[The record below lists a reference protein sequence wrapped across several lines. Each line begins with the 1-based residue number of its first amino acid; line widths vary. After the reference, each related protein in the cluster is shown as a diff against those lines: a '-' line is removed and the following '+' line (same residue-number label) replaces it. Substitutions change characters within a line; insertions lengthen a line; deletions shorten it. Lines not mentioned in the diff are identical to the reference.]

1 MDLRRIAAAGR
12 SSEVVIVPD
21 RRRSGTNA
29 LYLRPPSRIT
39 PRFGRESFAAH
50 RRAAGT
56 AGRVLSIA
64 RLGLDI
70 DTPSDLIALRRAKRR
85 AGARTRAALG

>member
-1 MDLRRIAAAGR
+1 VREWLDDLGQPATTI
-12 SSEVVIVPD
+12 
-21 RRRSGTNA
+21 
-29 LYLRPPSRIT
+29 
-39 PRFGRESFAAH
+39 
-50 RRAAGT
+50 RAD
-56 AGRVLSIA
+56 GRVLRIG